1 MYIQILI
8 VEDDEHI
15 CNTMQAFLQDE
26 GYKVDTCYNGDKA
39 LEQFYNK
46 NYNLLILDIMLPG
59 INGQELLKEFRKISN
74 MPVLMVTALTDDNHQ
89 LDAFNSRADDY
100 VTKPFSMPILIKRVE
115 ALLRRSGALQSE
127 IHVGDFVLFPE
138 SYKVSFGGQDISL
151 TPREFDILLLLANNK
166 EKIISHEVLLTRIW
180 GYDYEGDE
188 RIVHTYI
195 KNLRNKL
202 PVNII
207 KTVRSVGYRLEEDSI

>member
-1 MYIQILI
+1 MHIQILI

-59 INGQELLKEFRKISN
+59 ISGQELLKKFRKISN
-74 MPVLMVTALTDDNHQ
+74 MPVLMVTALTDDSHQ

-151 TPREFDILLLLANNK
+151 TPREFDVLLLLANNK

>member
-59 INGQELLKEFRKISN
+59 ISGQELLKEFRKVSN
-74 MPVLMVTALTDDNHQ
+74 APVLMVTALTDDSHQ
-89 LDAFNSRADDY
+89 LDAFNSQADDY

-115 ALLRRSGALQSE
+115 AMLRRSGALQSE

-138 SYKVSFGGQDISL
+138 SYKVSYGGLDISL

>member
-1 MYIQILI
+1 MHIQILI